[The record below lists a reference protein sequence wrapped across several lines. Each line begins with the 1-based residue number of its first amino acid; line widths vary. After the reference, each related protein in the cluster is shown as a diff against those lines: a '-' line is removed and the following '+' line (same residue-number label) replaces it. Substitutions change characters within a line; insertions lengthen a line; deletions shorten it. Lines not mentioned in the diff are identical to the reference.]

1 MENIYDLLLKRF
13 FDVLLSFFLIS
24 AFSLPMLIISLM
36 IKLSSAGNILYW
48 SERVGRGQSLFWMP
62 KFRTMHSD
70 TPPLATHLLSDIDN
84 RLTFF
89 GKFLRKTSLDELPQ
103 LFSIFKGDMSFVGP
117 RPLACHHYDRDL
129 EQGNITR
136 KVLRG
141 GLLGLGHIHKG
152 TAEMGSP
159 EYEYEYIDSYIKK
172 SSLGLLLLDLWIIW
186 KGLIVVLKGKGL

>member
-117 RPLACHHYDRDL
+117 RPALFNQEDLINLRLESGVNELIPGLTGWAQINGRDNIPIEKKAEFDL
-129 EQGNITR
+129 EYLQKRSLFFDLKIIFLTVFNTLVSKDIT
-136 KVLRG
+136 
-141 GLLGLGHIHKG
+141 H
-152 TAEMGSP
+152 
-159 EYEYEYIDSYIKK
+159 
-172 SSLGLLLLDLWIIW
+172 
-186 KGLIVVLKGKGL
+186 